1 MTVFVAIEPLAHQA
15 FKFKQVE
22 IDREVAHESRTEHL
36 RLWQN
41 STDTAQFAD
50 ARTCRA
56 FPFFGLLQPA
66 AAFRSTA
73 CCGKAI

>member
-36 RLWQN
+36 RL
-41 STDTAQFAD
+41 
-50 ARTCRA
+50 
-56 FPFFGLLQPA
+56 
-66 AAFRSTA
+66 
-73 CCGKAI
+73 